1 MKKNIRKILKE
12 EVENYM
18 FFQNLKTIK
27 THVDMLL
34 AKSPEETDEILKKH
48 DWASEHM
55 STAKDDIEE
64 VCNFF
69 TNGYVSESEK
79 KDKTIECS
87 GCDWSWKESES
98 DPEDLYVC
106 RECGTDNTPKMDE
119 AKGPCWKGYEQI
131 GMKKKNGKEVPNC
144 VPVKES
150 KPEMIEEAEFQGRS
164 VELNNPTRCK
174 KGEKGCSKKF
184 KVFVK
189 DGDKVKKVQFGD
201 PNMEIKK
208 DNPKNRKSFRARH
221 NCDNPGPKTMARYWS
236 CKKW

>member
-1 MKKNIRKILKE
+1 MKSIRKILKE

-18 FFQNLKTIK
+18 FFQNLETIK

-34 AKSPEETDEILKKH
+34 SKSPEELDVILKKH
-48 DWASEHM
+48 DWASEHI
-55 STAKDDIEE
+55 STAKDDVEE

-69 TNGYVSESEK
+69 THGQKIRES
-79 KDKTIECS
+79 KDRTIKCS
-87 GCDWSWKESES
+87 GCGWSWKESES
-98 DPEDLYVC
+98 DPEDLYNC
-106 RECGTDNTPKMDE
+106 HECGKDNSPKIDE
-119 AKGPCWKGYEQI
+119 TEGPCWKGYEQI

-144 VPVKES
+144 VPVKEE
-150 KPEMIEEAEFQGRS
+150 EMIQEAEYKGRK
-164 VELNNPTRCK
+164 VTLNKPTRCG
-174 KGEKGCSKKF
+174 KGEEGCSKKF

>member
-1 MKKNIRKILKE
+1 MKNIRKILKE

-18 FFQNLKTIK
+18 FFQNLKTIR

-34 AKSPEETDEILKKH
+34 SKSPEELDKILKQH

-106 RECGTDNTPKMDE
+106 HECGKDNTPKMDE
-119 AKGPCWKGYEQI
+119 TKGPCWKGYEQI

-144 VPVKES
+144 VP
-150 KPEMIEEAEFQGRS
+150 I
-164 VELNNPTRCK
+164 
-174 KGEKGCSKKF
+174 KGG
-184 KVFVK
+184 
-189 DGDKVKKVQFGD
+189 
-201 PNMEIKK
+201 N
-208 DNPKNRKSFRARH
+208 
-221 NCDNPGPKTMARYWS
+221 
-236 CKKW
+236 

>member
-1 MKKNIRKILKE
+1 MKNYIKKLLKE

-27 THVDMLL
+27 HHVDMLL
-34 AKSPEETDEILKKH
+34 DKPTEEVDSILKKH
-48 DWASEHM
+48 DWASEHI
-55 STAKDDIEE
+55 STAKDDVEE

-69 TNGYVSESEK
+69 THGQEIRES
-79 KDKTIECS
+79 KDRTIKCS
-87 GCDWSWKESES
+87 DCGWSWKESES
-98 DPEDLYVC
+98 EPDDLYNC
-106 RECGTDNTPKMDE
+106 HECGKDNSPKTNE
-119 AKGPCWKGYEQI
+119 AKGPCWDGYER
-131 GMKKKNGKEVPNC
+131 VPNTKVGEKGSC
-144 VPVKES
+144 RKKTNET
-150 KPEMIEEAEFQGRS
+150 ITEAEFKGRK
-164 VELNNPTRCK
+164 VKLNKPTRCR
-174 KGEKGCSKKF
+174 KGEEGCSKKF

-221 NCDNPGPKTMARYWS
+221 NCDNPGPKTKARYWS